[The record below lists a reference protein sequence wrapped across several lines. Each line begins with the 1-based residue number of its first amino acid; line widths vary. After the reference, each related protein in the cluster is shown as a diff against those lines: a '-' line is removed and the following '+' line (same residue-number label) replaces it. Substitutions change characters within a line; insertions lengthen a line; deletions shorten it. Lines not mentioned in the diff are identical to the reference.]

1 MSRYN
6 LRPHHGLCL
15 HFFRG
20 AGYSEAFVQNMAAI
34 QHALAQNPMVTLVS
48 GADQVCAACHHRVGQ
63 AGCDA
68 QQKVVRYDAA
78 VLALCQ
84 CKVGD
89 VLAWD
94 DFFAKVQGRI
104 LREHRLG
111 EICADCEWYAICSS
125 LAAQGSLKLAKAVS
139 ET

>member
-1 MSRYN
+1 MYHYN

-20 AGYSEAFVQNMAAI
+20 AGYSDAFVQNMAAI
-34 QHALAQNPMVTLVS
+34 QHALAQNPAIQLVA

-63 AGCDA
+63 TGCDA
-68 QQKVVRYDAA
+68 QQKVARYDAA

-84 CKVGD
+84 CQVGD

-104 LREHRLG
+104 LRENRLG
-111 EICADCEWYAICSS
+111 EICSDCEWYAICSS
-125 LAAQGSLKLAKAVS
+125 LAAQDASSKSKGI
-139 ET
+139 